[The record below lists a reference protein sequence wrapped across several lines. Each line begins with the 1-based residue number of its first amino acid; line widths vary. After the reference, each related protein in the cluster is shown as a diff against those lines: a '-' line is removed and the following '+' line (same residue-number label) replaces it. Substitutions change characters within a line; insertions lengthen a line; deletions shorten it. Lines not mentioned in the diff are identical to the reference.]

1 MSNVIATFYNFGET
15 GANKGRVRLIS
26 SSGSTPAVVS
36 GSGVDI
42 TNTDPIAF
50 YFNGGSSTGTRV
62 LLVQRR
68 YNASYVQIFCYLSV
82 YDPSTWTQT
91 VAPNTAAY
99 QYSDSTDLLNIYN
112 LNSPGGTASGTLYGA
127 DYSAGRVFKLVHGKT
142 GGTETLTLDTPYY
155 QFAATGSGAT
165 AYSVDTVFNTES
177 SVDYV
182 YAVAQQYAVSG
193 SGSDPANYTY
203 YNSIIVKLDAGTL
216 APVTG
221 GGPSATLAPNV
232 FDLQYYGGNL
242 YATALGGAQ
251 WYGTGT
257 SYPNTVKW
265 NYASRIQKVTTGLT
279 VTDLVRPA
287 NASETGST
295 YNNDKF
301 DIRALGLVSDGT
313 AYILTGSYYTESAYN
328 YLLNGRLWKVSAS
341 TLFAASN
348 ALISSL
354 SGATAIESL
363 ADLPGFMW
371 ALLPANDLSKV
382 WGMLGDNLT
391 IYDATGLVGD
401 PIDAANASEWVDGS
415 GDPIGS
421 PAFNAISL
429 ATPSISKLKAGAA
442 PASIKS
448 VRGFVHPLLASRA
461 GIKPEDFDKFIS
473 AHFAKQ

>member
-1 MSNVIATFYNFGET
+1 MSTVIATFYNFGET

-91 VAPNTAAY
+91 VAPNSAAY
-99 QYSDSTDLLNIYN
+99 QYSDGADLLNIYN

-142 GGTETLTLDTPYY
+142 GSTETLTLATPYY
-155 QFAATGSGAT
+155 QFAATASGASV
-165 AYSVDTVFNTES
+165 YSVDTVFNTES

-182 YAVAQQYAVSG
+182 YAVAQQYSLSTPG
-193 SGSDPANYTY
+193 SSDPSDYTY
-203 YNSIIVKLDAGTL
+203 YNSIIVKLNASSLT
-216 APVTG
+216 PVTG
-221 GGPSATLAPNV
+221 GGPSASLAPNV

-251 WYGTGT
+251 WYGNGT
-257 SYPNTVKW
+257 TYPNTVKW

-287 NASETGST
+287 NASETT
-295 YNNDKF
+295 KTNDMF
-301 DIRALGLVSDGT
+301 DIRALAIVSAT
-313 AYILTGSYYTESAYN
+313 EVYILTGSYYTIAAYT
-328 YLLNGRLWKVSAS
+328 YRFNGRLWKTTLSNLNGAEDDLITDISA
-341 TLFAASN
+341 TQV
-348 ALISSL
+348 ISGGI
-354 SGATAIESL
+354 GAKT
-363 ADLPGFMW
+363 GFLW
-371 ALLPANDLSKV
+371 ALLPAADVSRV
-382 WGMLGDNLT
+382 WGMLGDKLGV
-391 IYDATGLVGD
+391 YASTGISGSE
-401 PIDAANASEWVDGS
+401 ITAGTASEWGTT
-415 GDPIGS
+415 GS

-429 ATPSISKLKAGAA
+429 AAPSITKLKAGAA
-442 PASIKS
+442 PASVKS

-461 GIKPEDFDKFIS
+461 GVKPEDVDKFVS
-473 AHFAKQ
+473 AHFAK